1 MPVAPTYP
9 GVYIDELPSSV
20 RTIIGVATSVA
31 AFVGPAARGPVDEA
45 MHITSWGDFER
56 LYGGLSTSSPM
67 SYAVRQFYQNGGAEA
82 EIVRVASG
90 GKYSEIDLSAT
101 VVLQAKSPG
110 TWGDKLRARVDYATA
125 NTKNTQLYNVTV
137 RDTVSGAQERF
148 LNVDATKDSDAS
160 LERKV
165 RDSNLVTVKSDDNTR
180 PAESAKP
187 TPVTADPFDDATK
200 ADPADAGKAL
210 WVAGGKGDDGDPPD
224 DAAYNGKEEDKTG
237 IYALLKTD
245 IFNLLVI
252 PPNAFGDKGV
262 VPGDVLTNALKL
274 CVDRRAILLRD
285 SPPVWKTVQAAFDGM
300 TDSGDGSS
308 PNAAMFFPNIMLY
321 DSIADSDRAF
331 GASGSVAGVIART
344 DVQRGVWKAPAGLDA
359 TIAGVKAVTV
369 SLTDLE
375 NGRLNPRGLNCLRT
389 FPLMGTV
396 VWGSR
401 TMRGADVMADQWKY
415 LPVRRTA
422 LFIEESLYR
431 GTQWAVF
438 EPNDEPLWASLRLN
452 VGAFM
457 NTLYRQGAFAGSTP
471 REAYLVKCDKEN
483 NPDNDRNRG
492 IVNILV
498 GFRPLQ
504 PAEFVIIHIQQLAG
518 QLET

>member
-20 RTIIGVATSVA
+20 RTIIGVATSIA

-45 MHITSWGDFER
+45 THITSWGDFER
-56 LYGGLSTSSPM
+56 QFGGLSTLSPM

-82 EIVRVASG
+82 EIVRVATG
-90 GKYSEIDLSAT
+90 GKSSEIELSAT
-101 VVLQAKSPG
+101 VVLQARSPG
-110 TWGDKLRARVDYATA
+110 LWGDKLRARVDYGTA
-125 NTKNTQLYNVTV
+125 DPANTQLYNVTV
-137 RDTVSGAQERF
+137 RDMASGAQERF

-160 LERKV
+160 LERMV
-165 RDSNLVTVKSDDNTR
+165 RDSSLVSVKSDDNSR

-187 TPVTADPFDDATK
+187 TPVTADPFDDNTT
-200 ADPADAGKAL
+200 ADPADAGKTL
-210 WVAGGKGDDGDPPD
+210 WVAGGKGKDGDPPD
-224 DAAYNGKEEDKTG
+224 DDAYNGKEDDKTG
-237 IYALLKTD
+237 IYALLNTD

-252 PPNAFGDKGV
+252 PPNAFGDNGA
-262 VPGDVLTNALKL
+262 VPGDVMTNALKL
-274 CVDRRAILLRD
+274 CADRRAILLRD
-285 SPPVWKTVQAAFDGM
+285 SPSTWTTVSQAVAGM
-300 TDSGDGSS
+300 GTLVDKSANG
-308 PNAAMFFPNIMLY
+308 AMFFPDIVLH
-321 DSIADSDRAF
+321 DGITDSDRAF
-331 GASGSVAGVIART
+331 GPSGSVAGVIART
-344 DVQRGVWKAPAGLDA
+344 DVERGVWKAPAGLDA
-359 TIAGVKAVTV
+359 TIAGVKKLSVP
-369 SLTDLE
+369 LTDLE
-375 NGRLNPRGLNCLRT
+375 NGRLNPLGLNCLRT
-389 FPLMGTV
+389 FPPGGTV

-401 TMRGADVMADQWKY
+401 TLRGADVMANQWKY

-431 GTQWAVF
+431 GTKWAVF

-471 REAYLVKCDKEN
+471 REAYLVKCDREN
-483 NPDNDRNRG
+483 NPDNDINRG

-498 GFRPLQ
+498 GFKPLQ